1 MQTVMVKGRTF
12 NYSHAMGMGT
22 PGGAGFRNPL
32 DLALGDGGMIYVLS
46 RGSEAEPCQRVTLM
60 TADEEFI
67 REFSGPG
74 EGDGEF
80 VWGTSVTL
88 DSEGRLY
95 LSDEW
100 LHRITIFD
108 KEGNFLSKW
117 GVPGSGPG
125 QLNGPAGL
133 AFNSRGELLI
143 TENLNHRVQRFTPD
157 GQYLG
162 SFGSEGSGNDQLTRP
177 WGIAVDGEDNVL
189 VADWYNNR
197 VQKFSSEGEYLM
209 TFGSPGTG
217 VGQLNLPTDVA
228 VDSEGDVYITD
239 WWNKKVEVFDGE
251 GVHLTTFI
259 GNADKPSKWAQQFL
273 DDNPDYR
280 KARMRAK
287 SLEPEQRFY
296 SPVAVEVA
304 EDGPIY
310 IVEDQRWRIQVYR
323 KEQDWVDPQFN
334 L

>member
-12 NYSHAMGMGT
+12 NYSHAIGMGT

-32 DLALGDGGMIYVLS
+32 DLALGEGGMIYVLS

-60 TADEEFI
+60 TTDEEFI
-67 REFSGPG
+67 KEFGGPG

-80 VWGTSVTL
+80 VWGTAVTL

-95 LSDEW
+95 LADEW

-162 SFGSEGSGNDQLTRP
+162 AFGSEGSGERP
-177 WGIAVDGEDNVL
+177 A
-189 VADWYNNR
+189 Y
-197 VQKFSSEGEYLM
+197 
-209 TFGSPGTG
+209 
-217 VGQLNLPTDVA
+217 
-228 VDSEGDVYITD
+228 
-239 WWNKKVEVFDGE
+239 
-251 GVHLTTFI
+251 
-259 GNADKPSKWAQQFL
+259 PSLGYGRRWK
-273 DDNPDYR
+273 R
-280 KARMRAK
+280 
-287 SLEPEQRFY
+287 QR
-296 SPVAVEVA
+296 
-304 EDGPIY
+304 I
-310 IVEDQRWRIQVYR
+310 RR
-323 KEQDWVDPQFN
+323 
-334 L
+334 